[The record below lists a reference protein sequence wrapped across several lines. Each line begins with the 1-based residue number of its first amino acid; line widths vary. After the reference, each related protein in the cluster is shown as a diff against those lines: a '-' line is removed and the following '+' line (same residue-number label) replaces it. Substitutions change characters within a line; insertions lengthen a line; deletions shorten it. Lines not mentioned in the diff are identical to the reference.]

1 MGADF
6 RGVYDR
12 FDKQVHLFER
22 TTGGAY
28 RAPLEISDL
37 DAPVV
42 RERLDEPTF
51 QKTREEIEMLDMAGA
66 AFDPAAV
73 LRGELSPVF
82 FGSAANN
89 FGVQLLLDG
98 FLKYS
103 AAPAGRTIWPRP
115 TREGERADRRSEP
128 VLPAGARAEDPTES
142 SGGAFLPP
150 EAPTFSGFVFKIQA
164 NMDPRHRDRIAF
176 LRVCSGRFERD
187 MSVIHLRT
195 GKRVRLSSPQKLFA
209 QEREIVD
216 EAFPGDIVGL
226 VGHDAFG
233 IGDTL
238 SDQED
243 FIYDEIPRFAPECF
257 AYLRNPQTAKYK
269 QFRQGLDQLLQEGV
283 IQVFHLRDAVMK
295 VPLLAAV
302 GPLQFEVVQY
312 RLQSEY
318 GAESR
323 LETAPWDRVRWL
335 DPGFDP
341 ERLGGLTLP
350 TGVTVA
356 EDTGDEPVLLFP
368 SDWTLRY
375 FVERNADVT
384 LHEVPVKAR
393 SLV

>member
-1 MGADF
+1 MT
-6 RGVYDR
+6 VT
-12 FDKQVHLFER
+12 H
-22 TTGGAY
+22 
-28 RAPLEISDL
+28 S
-37 DAPVV
+37 
-42 RERLDEPTF
+42 
-51 QKTREEIEMLDMAGA
+51 
-66 AFDPAAV
+66 
-73 LRGELSPVF
+73 
-82 FGSAANN
+82 
-89 FGVQLLLDG
+89 
-98 FLKYS
+98 
-103 AAPAGRTIWPRP
+103 
-115 TREGERADRRSEP
+115 
-128 VLPAGARAEDPTES
+128 
-142 SGGAFLPP
+142 
-150 EAPTFSGFVFKIQA
+150 
-164 NMDPRHRDRIAF
+164 
-176 LRVCSGRFERD
+176 
-187 MSVIHLRT
+187 RT

-238 SDQED
+238 SDQDD

-323 LETAPWDRVRWL
+323 LETASWDRVRWL
-335 DPGFDP
+335 APDFDP
-341 ERLGGLTLP
+341 DKLASLTLP
-350 TGVTVA
+350 TGVAIA
-356 EDTGDEPVLLFP
+356 EDTDGQPVILFP

-375 FVERNADVT
+375 FQERNADVT
-384 LHEVPVKAR
+384 LHATPARETAEGSKAP
-393 SLV
+393 S